1 MKANVIFAQ
10 VTNNVGFDYENY
22 KYETVKDNM
31 SVLGTWEFDDK
42 KKARRFIYK
51 SLQQLRGKVKGD
63 APTEMQFLLKDD
75 KFNFQNSQMEDKT
88 TGNAW
93 FDTKA
98 GETFIL
104 CRQEIKP
111 EKPEKDERPADEPT
125 KDKIPAPEPPKDET
139 SSEDAPEPTPEPEA
153 KVENIELPAPPA
165 VIELNPIEELF
176 GAVGEEIATSK
187 KQKKNKR
194 NSKK

>member
-22 KYETVKDNM
+22 QYETVKDNM

-63 APTEMQFLLKDD
+63 APAEMQFLLKDN
-75 KFNFQNSQMEDKT
+75 KFDFQNSQMEDKT

-93 FDTKA
+93 LDTKT

-111 EKPEKDERPADEPT
+111 EKPKDEPT
-125 KDKIPAPEPPKDET
+125 KDETPALEPSKDET
-139 SSEDAPEPTPEPEA
+139 PVETIPEPTPETPAEG
-153 KVENIELPAPPA
+153 VEILTPA
-165 VIELNPIEELF
+165 VVSPNPIEELF
-176 GAVGEEIATSK
+176 GAVGEEIATTK
-187 KQKKNKR
+187 KSKKNKK
-194 NSKK
+194 NAK